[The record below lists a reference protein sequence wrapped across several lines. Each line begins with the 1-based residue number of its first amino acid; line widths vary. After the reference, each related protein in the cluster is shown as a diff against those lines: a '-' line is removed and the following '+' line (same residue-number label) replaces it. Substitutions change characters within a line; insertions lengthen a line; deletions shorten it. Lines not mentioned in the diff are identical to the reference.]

1 MKPTSNDFIPL
12 AQVAMSNSELRAAV
26 GRGTLNATRKR
37 EAALL
42 RNGRE
47 HGEALREQAA
57 VSRRQALAR
66 LPELLL
72 EAEQKMRE
80 NGIEVLWARDADEAN
95 AHVLRIA
102 SDHQVRRVVKAKS
115 MVSEEL
121 GLNHA
126 LEDAGLNVVETD
138 LGEFI
143 LQLGNEAPSH
153 IVTPIIHK
161 PKSAVRDLF
170 VTELDMPPTDDAE
183 EMTRFARQVLRQEFL
198 AAEMGISG
206 GNFIIAETGS
216 LCMVTNEGNGR
227 LSTTVP
233 GVHVA
238 VVGIEKVVATLEDYV
253 LLTQLL
259 PRSATGQL
267 MTCYMQMINGPR
279 RADEPD
285 GPDHVYVILIDNG
298 RSAISASK
306 YSEALAC
313 IRCGAC
319 LNACPVY
326 RVTGGHAYGWVYP
339 GPIGAVITPL
349 LTGHENAT
357 PLPQASSLCGAC
369 YEVCPVKID
378 LPRMLLDLRHEQV
391 MAGTPSPIWGW
402 GIRLWRHV
410 SESRRLFSLAGRLLA
425 FLGPLLPRQLP
436 PPLGGW
442 TRHRSSPRFAE
453 RSFRARWVEIEN
465 KRNPRL

>member
-1 MKPTSNDFIPL
+1 MF
-12 AQVAMSNSELRAAV
+12 
-26 GRGTLNATRKR
+26 
-37 EAALL
+37 

-57 VSRRQALAR
+57 LARRRALAE

-72 EAEQKMRE
+72 RAEENMRQ
-80 NGIEVLWARDADEAN
+80 NGIEVLWAEDAAEAN
-95 AHVLRIA
+95 QLVLSIADRHGVKHVA
-102 SDHQVRRVVKAKS
+102 KSKS

-126 LEDAGLNVVETD
+126 LEQAGLKVVETD

-143 LQLGNEAPSH
+143 LQLSGEVPSH

-161 PKSAVRDLF
+161 SKAAVRDLF
-170 VTELDMPPTDDAE
+170 VEALDMPPTDDAE
-183 EMTRFARQVLRQEFL
+183 AMTHFARQVLREEFL
-198 AAEMGISG
+198 AADMGISG
-206 GNFIIAETGS
+206 GNFIVAETGS
-216 LCMVTNEGNGR
+216 LCLVTNEGNGR
-227 LSTTVP
+227 LVTSLP
-233 GVHVA
+233 PVHVA

-279 RADEPD
+279 RPQEPD
-285 GPDHVYVILIDNG
+285 GPEHVYVILIDNG
-298 RSAISASK
+298 RSKISSSE
-306 YSEALAC
+306 YQEALAC

-319 LNACPVY
+319 LNVCPVY

-349 LTGHENAT
+349 LVGEEEAK

-369 YEVCPVKID
+369 LEVCPVKID
-378 LPRMLLDLRHEQV
+378 IPRMLLDLRHEQV
-391 MAGTPSPIWGW
+391 EHHIPSPVWGW
-402 GIRLWRHV
+402 GIRLWRV
-410 SESRRLFSLAGRLLA
+410 VNQSPALFTLAGRILA
-425 FLGPLLPRQLP
+425 LFGGFMPQRLP

-442 TRHRSSPRFAE
+442 TKYRTFPAFAR
-453 RSFRARWVEIEN
+453 RSFRAQWRARQRRQEHSA
-465 KRNPRL
+465 